1 MLLTF
6 GEIMLRLSHREPLT
20 LNQMLPGM
28 IEATFGGAESNVAF
42 SYSRLGG
49 RASFVTALPDNKIAR
64 SALAQLKSQD
74 VDVSKVK
81 FVPDSRMGIFYLE
94 KGANQRPSSVTYDRA
109 HSAFSECSFS
119 DEELAEALQGADRV
133 HITGITPALSK
144 SCFEA
149 SKRLV
154 EMAHQ
159 RGVKVSC
166 DLNFRNRLWK
176 WKSGTG
182 ARELARE
189 CMPEIIKYADI
200 VIGNEED
207 AYDVLN
213 IALGNTD
220 LKSGKLDLSQYSNVA
235 RAIVE
240 KFPNVKRVALTLRES
255 VSADY
260 NRWGAMM
267 FDAEKDQVC
276 YAPLSDG
283 QYKPYEIRDIVDRV
297 GGGDSFA
304 AGLLYALDVE
314 KFATN
319 LENLSFAV
327 ASSCLAHS
335 IFGDYNYATK
345 PEVMNMM
352 KGSVSGR
359 VQR

>member
-20 LNQMLPGM
+20 LNQVLPGT

-49 RASFVTALPDNKIAR
+49 RAGFMTALPDNKIAK
-64 SALAQLKSQD
+64 SALAQLKGQD
-74 VDVSKVK
+74 VDVSNVK
-81 FVPDSRMGIFYLE
+81 LVQDSRIGIFYLE
-94 KGANQRPSSVTYDRA
+94 KGANQRPSSVTYDRD
-109 HSAFSECSFS
+109 HSAFADYEFS
-119 DEELAEALQGADRV
+119 DAELEKALEGVDRV

-144 SCFEA
+144 TCFEA
-149 SKRLV
+149 SKRLA
-154 EMAHQ
+154 ELAAQ
-159 RGVKVSC
+159 KGIKVSC

-176 WKSGTG
+176 WEKGTS
-182 ARELARE
+182 ARDLARK
-189 CMPEIIKYADI
+189 CMPEILKFADV

-235 RAIVE
+235 REVAK
-240 KFPNVKRVALTLRES
+240 KFASVKKVSLTLRES

-260 NRWGAMM
+260 NKWGAMM
-267 FDAEKDQVC
+267 LDVEKDEVC
-276 YAPLSDG
+276 YAPLSNG
-283 QYKPYEIRDIVDRV
+283 EYKPYEIRDIVDRV

-304 AGLLYALDVE
+304 AALLYALDVE
-314 KFATN
+314 KFAAN
-319 LENLSFAV
+319 LETLSFAV

-335 IFGDYNYATK
+335 IFGDYNYATR
-345 PEVMNMM
+345 PDVLNMM